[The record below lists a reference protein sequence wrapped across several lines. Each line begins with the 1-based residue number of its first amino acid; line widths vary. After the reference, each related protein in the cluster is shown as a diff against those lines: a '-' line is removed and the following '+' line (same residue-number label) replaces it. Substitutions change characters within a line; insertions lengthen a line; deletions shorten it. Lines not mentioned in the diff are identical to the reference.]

1 MAKLIK
7 VSDTNADSRRRVAI
21 LYVDGLPTEIH
32 YFRLPKFNE
41 PRFYWSVSSYN
52 SFRNREAER
61 YARWAVR
68 PNLLNKR
75 KPLKLLVRLG
85 DLVDRKH
92 VLEDLDKEQPEL
104 PRVLHGSIFEFYAYV
119 GFDYKRNS
127 WAPRKQLTKEPKDG

>member
-1 MAKLIK
+1 MTP
-7 VSDTNADSRRRVAI
+7 DDSRTRVAI

-41 PRFYWSVSSYN
+41 PNFYRSVSSYN
-52 SFRNREAER
+52 AFRNREAER

-92 VLEDLDKEQPEL
+92 VLEDLDTEQPEL
-104 PRVLHGSIFEFYAYV
+104 PRLLHASIFEFYEHV

-127 WAPRKQLTKEPKDG
+127 WAPRKLFTGEADDAQT